1 MLKEQTMHR
10 KMAKSLGLGL
20 ALAALLFGLFFC
32 MNNDRANSLTN
43 AKAKDDKEKMTTA
56 KSLGR
61 AFVEVAKKVQPAV
74 VNITTEKTITMK
86 PWDRYGEDF
95 FKVSP
100 FEDFF
105 KGFGFSPREK
115 GKEFRHKQRSGGSG
129 VIVDKEGYIL
139 TNNHVVED
147 TDKIKVRLNDGR
159 EFTAT
164 LKGQDSRTLYA
175 LPRLQNEWSAPER
188 GSQPRRSTR

>member
-1 MLKEQTMHR
+1 
-10 KMAKSLGLGL
+10 MARNLGLGV
-20 ALAALLFGLFFC
+20 AFAALLFGLFFC

-43 AKAKDDKEKMTTA
+43 AKDEKEKTTTA

-95 FKVSP
+95 FKGSP

-105 KGFGFSPREK
+105 KGFGFSPEKKERNTGRNRE
-115 GKEFRHKQRSGGSG
+115 
-129 VIVDKEGYIL
+129 
-139 TNNHVVED
+139 VED
-147 TDKIKVRLNDGR
+147 QGSSWIKRAI
-159 EFTAT
+159 F
-164 LKGQDSRTLYA
+164 
-175 LPRLQNEWSAPER
+175 
-188 GSQPRRSTR
+188 